1 VGMTEVDKLGI
12 QASGSVVETIA
23 TVVDLGGANNVGL
36 QQMQTYERPPYG
48 ADSDGAFIGPK
59 EPYDPPVP
67 VKLSGNLVAS
77 IASML
82 HEGQFSAEWAHERER

>member
-1 VGMTEVDKLGI
+1 M
-12 QASGSVVETIA
+12 
-23 TVVDLGGANNVGL
+23 GGANNIGL

-77 IASML
+77 TASML
-82 HEGQFSAEWAHERER
+82 HEGQFSAEWAHDGER